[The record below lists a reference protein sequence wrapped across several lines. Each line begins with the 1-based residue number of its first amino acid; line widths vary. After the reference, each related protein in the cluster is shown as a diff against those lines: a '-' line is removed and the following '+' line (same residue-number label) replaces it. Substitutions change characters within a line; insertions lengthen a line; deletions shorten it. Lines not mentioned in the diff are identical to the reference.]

1 MYKIFIYQNFLFIAL
16 FLVISTNSTAAIET
30 LTDIEKP
37 GSRVPDFECLI
48 QPDEIVHISSPIDG
62 ILSKVYVDDSDH
74 VSKGQKLAQLE
85 SSVQQAA
92 VEVAKAKSLRTDE
105 IQLRETDLAFTKRKL
120 NRIIELHD
128 KHSVSPSDKDKA
140 ETAVALAEFELQ
152 KARNN
157 NKLATLEYKKAKKS
171 LEKRTIRSPI
181 NGIIVTRTA
190 SPGESVE
197 RSPIFTIAKIEQL
210 KVELIVPVEY
220 FGLIKVGMKA
230 HVIPEIVNTSKY
242 TATVTVVDKVI
253 DAPSGTFSVR
263 LSLPNPGQT
272 LPGGLKFQAK
282 ILQK

>member
-1 MYKIFIYQNFLFIAL
+1 VYKIILKRVFLSIVLLFTGVMNISATNAL
-16 FLVISTNSTAAIET
+16 ANTLQSTPIIPT
-30 LTDIEKP
+30 
-37 GSRVPDFECLI
+37 FECLI
-48 QPDEIVHISSPIDG
+48 QPEETVHISSPIDG

-74 VSKGQKLAQLE
+74 VVKGQKLAQLE
-85 SSVQQAA
+85 SSVQKAA
-92 VEVAKAKSLRTDE
+92 VEVAKAKASRKDE
-105 IQLRETDLAFTKRKL
+105 IHLRETDLAFTKRKL
-120 NRIIELHD
+120 DRITDLHK
-128 KHSVSPSDKDKA
+128 KHSVSPSEKDRA
-140 ETAVALAEFELQ
+140 ETAVTLAEFELQ

-157 NKLATLEYKKAKKS
+157 HTLADLEYKKAKRA

-197 RSPIFTIAKIEQL
+197 RTPIFTIAKVKQL

-230 HVIPEIVNTSKY
+230 NVIPEIANTLEY

-263 LSLPNPGQT
+263 LSLPNPKQS
-272 LPGGLKFQAK
+272 LPGGLKCQAR
-282 ILQK
+282 ILQ

>member
-1 MYKIFIYQNFLFIAL
+1 MNISAAKAVADTLDPTPKIP
-16 FLVISTNSTAAIET
+16 T
-30 LTDIEKP
+30 
-37 GSRVPDFECLI
+37 FECLI
-48 QPDEIVHISSPIDG
+48 QPEKIVHISSPIDG
-62 ILSKVYVDDSDH
+62 ILSDVYVDDSDH

-85 SSVQQAA
+85 SSVQKAA
-92 VEVAKAKSLRTDE
+92 VEIAKAKASRNDE
-105 IQLRETDLAFTKRKL
+105 IHLRETDLAFTKRKL
-120 NRIIELHD
+120 DRIIDLHE
-128 KHSVSPSDKDKA
+128 KHSVSPSEKDRA

-157 NKLATLEYKKAKKS
+157 HTLANLEYKKAKRA

-197 RSPIFTIAKIEQL
+197 RTPIFTIAKVKRL

-230 HVIPEIVNTSKY
+230 SVLPEIINTTEY
-242 TATVTVVDKVI
+242 TATVSIVDKVI

-263 LSLPNPGQT
+263 LSLPNPGQS
-272 LPGGLKFQAK
+272 LPGGLKCQTR
-282 ILQK
+282 ILP